1 MFAVSV
7 EQPQAVAI
15 LAALRPVTYRFWRT
29 DHRGPLLIHAA
40 KQERGRGS
48 AELAPGSVSNAV
60 VGVVELAD
68 CVRDD
73 LPGADPDE
81 GRYYW
86 VLINP
91 RVFVSPLPAHG
102 KVGLFQVSDE
112 AVAAEL
118 ARARAPRRRKP
129 RAGDEG

>member
-1 MFAVSV
+1 MRAITVRQPWAHLIVTGRKSV
-7 EQPQAVAI
+7 EH
-15 LAALRPVTYRFWRT
+15 RSWRT
-29 DHRGPLLIHAA
+29 HHRGPLLIHAA

-102 KVGLFQVSDE
+102 KVGLFQVSVE

>member
-1 MFAVSV
+1 MNAISV
-7 EQPQAVAI
+7 RRPDIAAI
-15 LAALRPVTYRFWRT
+15 LAGQEPVKHLAWQTS
-29 DHRGPLLIHAA
+29 HRGPLLIHAA
-40 KQERGRGS
+40 KQERYKG
-48 AELAPGSVSNAV
+48 ADEPAPDSVSNAV

-73 LPGADPDE
+73 RPGADPDE
-81 GRYYW
+81 GGYYW

-91 RVFVSPLPAHG
+91 RVFVSPFPVHG

-118 ARARAPRRRKP
+118 ARAKAPRRRKQC
-129 RAGDEG
+129 AGGED

>member
-1 MFAVSV
+1 MNAISV
-7 EQPQAVAI
+7 RQPDAVAI
-15 LAALRPVTYRFWRT
+15 LTGREPVRHLAWQTS
-29 DHRGPLLIHAA
+29 HRGPLLIHAA